1 MCLIRAKRILPSLVI
16 PALLALLAALPLQAE
31 AQSLPV
37 NPAKV
42 VDLTYDFD
50 SSTVYWPNAKPFEWQ
65 KEFWGM
71 SPRGYWYAAGHYSA
85 SEHGGTHLD
94 APVHFS
100 RGGLSVDQIPAVN
113 LIAPAVVVDIS
124 EACGRN
130 NDYRLSVDDL
140 TAWEKQHGAIPDG
153 SLVVVRTG
161 WGKYWP
167 DKKHY
172 LGSDVPGD
180 INVLHFPGLSVEAA
194 RFLVTQRKIKG
205 VAIDTASMDYGPSQL
220 FEVHGVILGAGLY
233 GLENLAHADRLPTTG
248 ATIIALPMKIKGG
261 SGAPTRIVALLP

>member
-1 MCLIRAKRILPSLVI
+1 MSQIHCILRSVGITALLVLL
-16 PALLALLAALPLQAE
+16 PALPFPAD
-31 AQSLPV
+31 AQSFPV
-37 NPAKV
+37 NPEKV

-50 SSTVYWPNAKPFEWQ
+50 SSTVYWPNAKPFDWQ

-71 SPRGYWYAAGHYSA
+71 SPGGYWYAAGHYSA

-94 APVHFS
+94 APVHFAK
-100 RGGLSVDQIPAVN
+100 GGLTVDQIPVAALV
-113 LIAPAVVVDIS
+113 APAVVVDIS
-124 EACGRN
+124 EACDRN
-130 NDYRLSVDDL
+130 SDYRLSVNDL
-140 TAWEKQHGAIPDG
+140 TGWEKQHGAIPEG

-180 INVLHFPGLSVEAA
+180 IKVLHFPGLSVEAA

-261 SGAPTRIVALLP
+261 SGAPTRIIALLP